1 MQRDYSI
8 LNLKMAGM
16 VLVCAGLLSGLTPRA
31 VAEDWPKFGRDLSNS
46 AHSAEFSINSSNVKS
61 LQTKWTF
68 ETGGEISTTPAVATF
83 SGQHI
88 LFVGSWT
95 GVFYALDAITGQKLW
110 TFTVDYVGGRCNQQ
124 APWCR
129 IGSSPAVD
137 VANKMVY
144 FGSYS
149 GYLYALNA
157 LTGQLVWK
165 AQAGDSLAGYEVWSS
180 PAIYNGM
187 VFVGVSSH
195 GDNPCLPGGSVNAY
209 DEFTGQLIWT
219 FNTIDQSTCPG
230 GGVCVGGSIWSS
242 LAIDDVNGIVYAGTG
257 NPGSTCTPPTQNA
270 GLYPD
275 SILALSASTGK
286 LLSYFQA
293 IANDVNDKDFGAS
306 PILHF
311 SGTVNQCAPSGT
323 RPLQYWL
330 TEPSKNGYLFTLQR
344 SANGWIG
351 NPQQNFA
358 QNLGFIATPGLLP
371 AQLSQSCDSAG
382 HKITNYNNII
392 YIPGSAGSLWLY
404 QQLGYA
410 PVTLRKSTAL
420 SAQALLGAPAVISD
434 VALFGGSDGN
444 FYAADYNGNLLNT
457 IAVGSPLLG
466 GVAISNGGVYFGS
479 TTGTVYCLSLGQA
492 RKK

>member
-1 MQRDYSI
+1 
-8 LNLKMAGM
+8 
-16 VLVCAGLLSGLTPRA
+16 
-31 VAEDWPKFGRDLSNS
+31 
-46 AHSAEFSINSSNVKS
+46 
-61 LQTKWTF
+61 
-68 ETGGEISTTPAVATF
+68 
-83 SGQHI
+83 
-88 LFVGSWT
+88 
-95 GVFYALDAITGQKLW
+95 
-110 TFTVDYVGGRCNQQ
+110 
-124 APWCR
+124 
-129 IGSSPAVD
+129 
-137 VANKMVY
+137 
-144 FGSYS
+144 
-149 GYLYALNA
+149 
-157 LTGQLVWK
+157 
-165 AQAGDSLAGYEVWSS
+165 
-180 PAIYNGM
+180 
-187 VFVGVSSH
+187 
-195 GDNPCLPGGSVNAY
+195 
-209 DEFTGQLIWT
+209 
-219 FNTIDQSTCPG
+219 
-230 GGVCVGGSIWSS
+230 
-242 LAIDDVNGIVYAGTG
+242 
-257 NPGSTCTPPTQNA
+257 
-270 GLYPD
+270 
-275 SILALSASTGK
+275 
-286 LLSYFQA
+286 
-293 IANDVNDKDFGAS
+293 
-306 PILHF
+306 
-311 SGTVNQCAPSGT
+311 
-323 RPLQYWL
+323 
-330 TEPSKNGYLFTLQR
+330 LQR